1 MARKEADGTKYSK
14 KTKSLKDK
22 DKSCYSAKSIR
33 MREQC
38 REQSL
43 ENQKNNAKKKDDN
56 SSK

>member
-14 KTKSLKDK
+14 KSKSLKDK
-22 DKSCYSAKSIR
+22 DKNCYSAKSIR
-33 MREQC
+33 MRERC
-38 REQSL
+38 R

>member
-14 KTKSLKDK
+14 KTKLLKDK

-38 REQSL
+38 RE
-43 ENQKNNAKKKDDN
+43 NQKNNTKNNVNKNDN
-56 SSK
+56 SST

>member
-14 KTKSLKDK
+14 KTSSLKDK
-22 DKSCYSAKSIR
+22 DKNCYSAKSIR

-38 REQSL
+38 RE
-43 ENQKNNAKKKDDN
+43 NQKNNN

>member
-14 KTKSLKDK
+14 KTKLLKDK

-38 REQSL
+38 RE
-43 ENQKNNAKKKDDN
+43 NQKNNTKNNVNKNDN

>member
-14 KTKSLKDK
+14 RTKSLKDK
-22 DKSCYSAKSIR
+22 DKNCYSAKSIR

-38 REQSL
+38 RE
-43 ENQKNNAKKKDDN
+43 NNDKNNDKKNYDN